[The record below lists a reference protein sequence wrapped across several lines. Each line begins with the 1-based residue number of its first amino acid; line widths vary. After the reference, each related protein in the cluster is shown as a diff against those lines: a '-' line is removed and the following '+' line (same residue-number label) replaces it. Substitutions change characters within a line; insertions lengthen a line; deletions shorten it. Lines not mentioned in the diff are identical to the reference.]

1 MSIEIGETKVLPS
14 HHKVKDARSS
24 EYEPGTIVE
33 VITPGLQSRDGK
45 RVNQM
50 AVVIEAE

>member
-1 MSIEIGETKVLPS
+1 MLPT
-14 HHKVKDARSS
+14 HHKVKDARPS
-24 EYEPGTIVE
+24 ECEQGTIVE
-33 VITPGLQSRDGK
+33 VITPGLQSKDGK